1 MCKQGII
8 AQINNY
14 KCFSK
19 HRANIMMV
27 LSQFSRKSC
36 SNNIRNI
43 NDANDSSVLEAGRAY
58 GTVHLAD
65 PTSKL
70 I

>member
-1 MCKQGII
+1 
-8 AQINNY
+8 
-14 KCFSK
+14 
-19 HRANIMMV
+19 MMV
-27 LSQFSRKSC
+27 LPQFSRKSC
-36 SNNIRNI
+36 SNNINH
-43 NDANDSSVLEAGRAY
+43 ANDSSVLEAGRAY